1 MLVKTMD
8 WSIFKARFK
17 HYIRNT
23 VGLFTLLENTSFI
36 YFDLDR
42 FLVSQA
48 STINRPRSI
57 TQIEMLMSLATFIDI
72 LEMDENVELELIPS
86 RVVLNLK
93 ALIASNLLR
102 LVPYSRLKKKC
113 MSFMEWPISQGLSLV
128 SAGAA

>member
-113 MSFMEWPISQGLSLV
+113 MSTETVDISEN
-128 SAGAA
+128 SAISASAA